1 MAKMRQRWRAITY
14 KPKAEAVRDGLC
26 RQTIRK
32 GEFAVGDIQP
42 FHGWEG
48 LPYRSPWSWRREFV
62 LIEVVPILA
71 APTYF
76 AIGGAPRRYD
86 WRGSYA
92 DELARLDYIDPP
104 TGAALRDVLM
114 GFHGRGKHELSIL
127 RW

>member
-1 MAKMRQRWRAITY
+1 MRQRWRAISY

-48 LPYRSPWSWRREFV
+48 RPYRSPWSFRIECE
-62 LIEVVPILA
+62 LIEVIPITVA
-71 APTYF
+71 QSWYF
-76 AIGGAPRRYD
+76 IDGMVNWWVDPYG
-86 WRGSYA
+86 